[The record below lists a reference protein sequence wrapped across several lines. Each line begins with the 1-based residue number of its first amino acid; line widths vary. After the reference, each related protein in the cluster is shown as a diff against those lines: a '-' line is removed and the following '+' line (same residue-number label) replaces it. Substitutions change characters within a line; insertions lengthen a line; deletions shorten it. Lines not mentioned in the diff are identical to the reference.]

1 MLWIL
6 GRGPGLLSGL
16 RGWPVGTLKIKQA
29 QMDAGLQE
37 MLAVQLS
44 FRPSKADPG
53 WHKMIVGVGLGL
65 AGTV

>member
-6 GRGPGLLSGL
+6 GHGPGLLSGL

-37 MLAVQLS
+37 MLAVQL
-44 FRPSKADPG
+44 
-53 WHKMIVGVGLGL
+53 
-65 AGTV
+65 